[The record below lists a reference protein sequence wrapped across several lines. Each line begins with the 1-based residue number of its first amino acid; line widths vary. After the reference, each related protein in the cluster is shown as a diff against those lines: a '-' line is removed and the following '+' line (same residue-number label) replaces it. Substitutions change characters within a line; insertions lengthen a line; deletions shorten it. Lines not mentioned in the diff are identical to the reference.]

1 MLDGGPGR
9 GRPRKYCGNTCRQ
22 AAHRRRGG
30 TPAKATAPRASAP
43 RASEPEPPASQPSA
57 VSLAAVHAPSA
68 GDELTAELAKDI
80 QDGARELARLLPS
93 LNGDDPLRRVA
104 QLHEQI
110 EGLTAAIVGR
120 ARYRR
125 VTWSTI
131 STILRISED
140 TARHRYTERF
150 ILRRLARFNRT
161 GMPLTSLTRLFTSA
175 APHGSGS
182 RDRGG
187 STPLG
192 ESGETGTDRGEGPD
206 QSAPTEPSGAAFNR
220 LSPILSMLVRTA
232 QLSNK
237 EVSRRIGC
245 SASYLSR
252 ILSGE
257 RLPTWEL
264 THKFAQA
271 CGADPDVLRTVW
283 ESEKLSDKDRDPAPA
298 DPDAPALPAADRLR
312 AAVHTLHLRAGRPAP
327 SDVAVAS
334 RWLLSTSAVAS
345 ILEGTLLPHP
355 DVLATFVRVLG
366 GDVLH
371 FSRLLDEARHEATC
385 GTRLLPSP
393 AHHTSSPG
401 PAQDTPAPPT
411 PSLPLQPS
419 AANAAGEHLAE
430 HIAAFS
436 KVFTEDETVE
446 DGRARLLDKLAEQH
460 KHASEAGARP
470 GSGRGTG
477 RLGAAHAPADPRP
490 ALSGRFPRPRRANGT
505 PPR

>member
-30 TPAKATAPRASAP
+30 TLAKATAPRAA
-43 RASEPEPPASQPSA
+43 EPEPSRPSA
-57 VSLAAVHAPSA
+57 ASRAAVHAPSA
-68 GDELTAELAKDI
+68 GDELIAELAKDI

-93 LNGDDPLRRVA
+93 LNGDEPLRRVA
-104 QLHEQI
+104 QLDEQL
-110 EGLTAAIVGR
+110 EGLTAALVGR
-120 ARYRR
+120 ARHRR

-182 RDRGG
+182 HDRGG

-192 ESGETGTDRGEGPD
+192 ESGEPATDRGEGTD
-206 QSAPTEPSGAAFNR
+206 QSAPRQPSGAAFNR

-237 EVSRRIGC
+237 EVSSRIGC

-252 ILSGE
+252 VLSGE
-257 RLPTWEL
+257 RVPTWDL
-264 THKFAQA
+264 TRKFAQA

-283 ESEKLSDKDRDPAPA
+283 ESEKLSSKDRDPDPP
-298 DPDAPALPAADRLR
+298 DPDAPALPAVERLR

-355 DVLATFVRVLG
+355 DILTTFVRVLG
-366 GDVLH
+366 GDVPH
-371 FSRLLDEARHEATC
+371 FSRLLDEARNEATC

-393 AHHTSSPG
+393 AHHTPQPTTPPG
-401 PAQDTPAPPT
+401 PVQDTAIPPAPA
-411 PSLPLQPS
+411 LPRQPS
-419 AANAAGEHLAE
+419 DANVAGEHLAE
-430 HIAAFS
+430 RIEAFS

-460 KHASEAGARP
+460 QHAPGAGERP
-470 GSGRGTG
+470 GEARGAGRP
-477 RLGAAHAPADPRP
+477 AAVHAPADLRLAPP
-490 ALSGRFPRPRRANGT
+490 GRIPRPRHTDGA